1 MATIKQ
7 KRTENVP
14 GDFYVDASCID
25 CDTCRWMAPDVF
37 DRQNSQTAVYQ
48 QPQSKTERLLALQ
61 ALLSCPTASIG
72 TIDKPTDIKQV
83 QQTFPLLV
91 ADNVYHCGYHA
102 ENSFGAASYF
112 IQREAGN
119 ILVDSPRFTS
129 SLAKQLEKL
138 GGVRYLYLTHRDD
151 VADHQ
156 KFHQHFNCERIL
168 HLDDIQESTQEV
180 EIKLSGTE
188 TVELAP
194 DLTIIPVPEECVL
207 IYPSSQGIGMINFT
221 LHLIKNGD
229 GLLTKHTIDLLSLK
243 VFQEGIEALLLTKIR
258 RDQSII
264 FIGGVREKI
273 RIEKLFEGKLLQ
285 NQQIIAVSAKKEWFS
300 EENPKLAGLI
310 GGTTTGNKALDEEIR
325 KELPCQIPPQ
335 ERQKINSYIRA
346 KGLEF
351 KTLSSLA
358 NSLWFI
364 TRKIN
369 NTGIN
374 DAILAKKFNW

>member
-1 MATIKQ
+1 
-7 KRTENVP
+7 
-14 GDFYVDASCID
+14 
-25 CDTCRWMAPDVF
+25 MAPDVF
-37 DRQNSQTAVYQ
+37 DRQNSQSAVYQ

-194 DLTIIPVPEECVL
+194 DLTIIPVPGHSKGHTVL
-207 IYPSSQGIGMINFT
+207 LYKNQFLFTGDHLAWSSYLNH
-221 LHLIKNGD
+221 LHAFRRFCWYSWTEQIKSMEKLANYSFEWVLPGHGRRCHD
-229 GLLTKHTIDLLSLK
+229 DVK
-243 VFQEGIEALLLTKIR
+243 GIE
-258 RDQSII
+258 
-264 FIGGVREKI
+264 
-273 RIEKLFEGKLLQ
+273 
-285 NQQIIAVSAKKEWFS
+285 QQMQ
-300 EENPKLAGLI
+300 
-310 GGTTTGNKALDEEIR
+310 D
-325 KELPCQIPPQ
+325 C
-335 ERQKINSYIRA
+335 INWM
-346 KGLEF
+346 KQQ
-351 KTLSSLA
+351 
-358 NSLWFI
+358 
-364 TRKIN
+364 
-369 NTGIN
+369 
-374 DAILAKKFNW
+374 